1 MSDDES
7 GGNGGIFQR
16 IASIFMLNRYSGES
30 AMSGMGFNR
39 AATWVAMISAITG
52 GVIGLSTYRLDVSK
66 RINEKVE
73 KSFEM
78 IQAYNASELAG
89 PRARVMSYVY
99 ARRECD
105 ARYINRDLTDDDYVR
120 VLEFYDLVDLCVE
133 ADLCNAP
140 TIERFFE
147 PHASFQWPVL
157 SRVVDKMRS
166 ADNVNISVRSDKSF
180 ARGMKGLADPE
191 ALAPPCDGN
200 F

>member
-1 MSDDES
+1 MSDDDS

-16 IASIFMLNRYSGES
+16 IAAIFMLNRYSGES

-52 GVIGLSTYRLDVSK
+52 GIIGLSTYRLDVSK

-78 IQAYNASELAG
+78 IQAYNGSNLADA
-89 PRARVMSYVY
+89 RSRVMSYVY

-105 ARYINRDLTDDDYVR
+105 ARYINRDLSDDDYVR
-120 VLEFYDLVDLCVE
+120 VLEFYDLVDLCVQ
-133 ADLCNAP
+133 ADLCDGP
-140 TIERFFE
+140 TIERFFA
-147 PHASFQWPVL
+147 PHATFQWPVL

-166 ADNVNISVRSDKSF
+166 AESANISVRSDDSF
-180 ARGMKGLADPE
+180 ARGMKGLSDPD
-191 ALAPPCDGN
+191 AVAPPCDGN